1 MIGLLCTENKSMMR
15 SSFTFIAAC
24 NVLFFYFHS
33 SQSRSLFYDFHP
45 ISFFSSF
52 QMFVCTWVY
61 LVYFPSFTIN
71 VNINMTK
78 YRKSQDWQGGLKF
91 FFSIKLVHLFYLLI
105 LHSLVVLFGAVSVLF
120 FLFFLLFHTSS
131 CMFMSVCVEMM

>member
-1 MIGLLCTENKSMMR
+1 
-15 SSFTFIAAC
+15 
-24 NVLFFYFHS
+24 
-33 SQSRSLFYDFHP
+33 
-45 ISFFSSF
+45 
-52 QMFVCTWVY
+52 
-61 LVYFPSFTIN
+61 
-71 VNINMTK
+71 MTK